1 MIQEESR
8 MRLKAGTG
16 GPPGVRS
23 ALAVSNSDNTGYRG
37 ETRQC
42 YNCGEVGHLKQA
54 CPKPP
59 KERDT
64 GGRGQSGSR
73 GHGHGGQRGGRGG
86 NRAYLMVIEEEEEVG
101 GDLTE
106 ENQALVEAYSQG
118 LRNRQKP
125 IGNVNSVRD
134 DTSTSTV
141 SRGNFASLAHTAT
154 GTHDTLALASIPI
167 TGSPDWIVDSG
178 ASSHVTGTVGEFS
191 SYTRLAVPESI
202 QIADGTAQPVVGDLP
217 REGDRQET

>member
-1 MIQEESR
+1 MHFLRHLDSAFEQRSAMLLAQSKIPSLDEAISAMIQEESR
-8 MRLKAGTG
+8 IGLQAGTG
-16 GPPGVRS
+16 GLPGAKS
-23 ALAVSNSDNTGYRG
+23 ALAVSNSGNTGYRG

-73 GHGHGGQRGGRGG
+73 GRGRGGRRGGRGG
-86 NRAYLMVIEEEEEVG
+86 NRAYLMVEEEEEEAG
-101 GDLTE
+101 GDLTVE
-106 ENQALVEAYSQG
+106 DQALVEAYSQG

-125 IGNVNSVRD
+125 MSDVKSVRD
-134 DTSTSTV
+134 DASSSTG

-154 GTHDTLALASIPI
+154 GTHEILALASDRK
-167 TGSPDWIVDSG
+167 S
-178 ASSHVTGTVGEFS
+178 
-191 SYTRLAVPESI
+191 
-202 QIADGTAQPVVGDLP
+202 VV
-217 REGDRQET
+217 